1 MIFDNASMRD
11 PPSSLY
17 LLYCITDAA
26 MCGILSVS
34 MLLRV
39 WCITDA
45 SMRDML
51 AVLFYSITDAS
62 MRDML
67 AVLSYRITD
76 ASACEPFSLRL
87 FYRMQ

>member
-1 MIFDNASMRD
+1 
-11 PPSSLY
+11 
-17 LLYCITDAA
+17 
-26 MCGILSVS
+26 MCGILPVS

-51 AVLFYSITDAS
+51 AVLFYGITDASMRDMLAMLFYGITDAS